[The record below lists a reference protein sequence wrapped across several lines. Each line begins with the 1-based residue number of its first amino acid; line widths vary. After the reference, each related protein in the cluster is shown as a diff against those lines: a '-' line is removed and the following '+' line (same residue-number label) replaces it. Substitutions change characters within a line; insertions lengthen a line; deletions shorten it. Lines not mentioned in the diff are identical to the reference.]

1 MPSSVAEI
9 DIWNMALDMLH
20 EAPVSSPS
28 EDTSV
33 RLWFSRNFGQ
43 TRDSE
48 MRKFAWNFALV
59 RVQLAASV
67 EVPAWRWR
75 YKYELPGDCLRMMAL
90 RQDGALNGTLIPYE
104 LEGEAILT
112 DAIAPLKLRYIKRVT
127 TTGLWDTLFVDVVAA
142 KLAAKMAHWLTGKSS
157 YAQIAEQT
165 YQQTLREARRIDAL
179 EQFQEDLD
187 QNNIILVRG

>member
-33 RLWFSRNFGQ
+33 RLWFARNFGQ

-67 EVPAWRWR
+67 DVPAWRWR
-75 YKYELPGDCLRMMAL
+75 YKYDLPGDCLRMMAL
-90 RQDGALNGTLIPYE
+90 RQDGALNGTLIPFE
-104 LEGEAILT
+104 LEGDAILT

-127 TTGLWDTLFVDVVAA
+127 TTGHWDTLFVDVVAA

-187 QNNIILVRG
+187 QNNVILVRG

>member
-9 DIWNMALDMLH
+9 DIWNMALDMLD
-20 EAPVSSPS
+20 EAPISSPS

-33 RLWFSRNFGQ
+33 RLWFSRNFAQ

-48 MRKFAWNFALV
+48 LRKFAWNFALA

-67 EVPAWRWR
+67 EAPAWRWL

-142 KLAAKMAHWLTGKSS
+142 KLAAKMAHWITGKSS
-157 YAQIAEQT
+157 YAQFAEQN

-187 QNNIILVRG
+187 QNNVILVRG

>member
-33 RLWFSRNFGQ
+33 RLWFTRNFGQ

-48 MRKFAWNFALV
+48 MRKFAWNFALA
-59 RVQLAASV
+59 RVHLAASV
-67 EVPAWRWR
+67 EAPTWRWR
-75 YKYELPGDCLRMMAL
+75 TKYELPGDCLRMLAL
-90 RQDGALNGTLIPYE
+90 RQDGALNGTLISYE

-112 DAIAPLKLRYIKRVT
+112 DAVAPLKLRYIKRIT

-142 KLAAKMAHWLTGKSS
+142 KLAAKMAHL
-157 YAQIAEQT
+157 AD
-165 YQQTLREARRIDAL
+165 REELLCPDCRAGLSA
-179 EQFQEDLD
+179 DLAGGPA
-187 QNNIILVRG
+187 N